1 MKHKENKDQFNP
13 KNERLKYEYSIHK
26 KRVGRKDEKTIIETL
41 KCLREFEDFIKFAG
55 FETYNEMLA
64 DKYIDYLFD
73 KKYSLSLINSS
84 IRELKEFLLWLE
96 RKKGYRSK
104 INYEDIDYL
113 NISDNQR
120 RMAKSPE
127 YKRCYSYDEIIS
139 TIRGMPSNSLIEK
152 RNKAIISL
160 NALASLRV
168 SELRTVKLKN
178 VITEDGKYF
187 IYVNPK
193 DMEVK
198 GAKTRYADFVAL
210 PDDILD
216 NALDWKAFLV
226 KSGFNGKDPL
236 FPKIPN
242 NFNQLNLLES
252 NLTHEEIKSN
262 SVIHTIFK
270 NAFLNAGLEY
280 IEPHSFRRTRAKF
293 AQKQS
298 PEYLN
303 ATRQALGHSS
313 IDTTLSSYGDLAVS
327 DQREIIGGVRVFGEL
342 DSDGKKGS
350 VR

>member
-1 MKHKENKDQFNP
+1 MKYKENKDQFSP

-26 KRVGRKDEKTIIETL
+26 KRVGRRDEKTIIETL
-41 KCLREFEDFIKFAG
+41 KCLREFETFIKFEG
-55 FETYNEMLA
+55 FETYDKMLA
-64 DKYIDYLFD
+64 DKYINYLFD
-73 KKYSLSLINSS
+73 QKYSLSFINSA
-84 IRELKEFLLWLE
+84 IRELKEFLFWLE

-127 YKRCYSYDEIIS
+127 YKKSHSYEDIIS
-139 TIRGMPSNSLIEK
+139 TIRKMPTNSLIEK
-152 RNKAIISL
+152 RNQAIISL

-193 DMEVK
+193 DMSVK

-210 PDDILD
+210 PSDILD
-216 NALDWKAFLV
+216 IVLEWKAFLV
-226 KSGFNGKDPL
+226 KSGFSSKDPL

-242 NFNQLNLLES
+242 SFNQLNLLES

-262 SVIHTIFK
+262 SVLHEIFK
-270 NAFLNAGLEY
+270 KAFVGTGLEY

-313 IDTTLSSYGDLAVS
+313 IDTTLSSYGDLAIC
-327 DQREIIGGVRVFGEL
+327 DQRDIIGGVEVFNGPNEGG
-342 DSDGKKGS
+342 DVG
-350 VR
+350 